1 MESHGSVTFHLSVN
15 TPPVKV
21 PSKRSVRRDPVGLF
35 APEKV
40 TTTAADCPGNNLPRF
55 CGNGVAFVV
64 GDVSVPSVKV
74 TLLATAPP
82 MF

>member
-1 MESHGSVTFHLSVN
+1 M
-15 TPPVKV
+15 
-21 PSKRSVRRDPVGLF
+21 F

-40 TTTAADCPGNNLPRF
+40 TTTIADCPGDNLPRF

-64 GDVSVPSVKV
+64 GDASVPSVNM

-82 MF
+82 MFWTVTPTTMSPQLLRTNGVTVTTSFGV